1 MTDVARRELQ
11 QGRRVQPG
19 IDDRS
24 RQNDGALAG
33 ETFRNAWRLITF
45 HGAKGYQSIVH
56 AFQRSSHSPWF
67 DIREDA
73 QIIER

>member
-56 AFQRSSHSPWF
+56 AFQRSSHSPWI